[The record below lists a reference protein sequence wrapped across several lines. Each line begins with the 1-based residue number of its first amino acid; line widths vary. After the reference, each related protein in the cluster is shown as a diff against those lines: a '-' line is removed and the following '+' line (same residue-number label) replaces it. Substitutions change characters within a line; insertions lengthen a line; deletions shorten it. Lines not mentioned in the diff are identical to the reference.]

1 MWHYIFSFF
10 GINYFCTFQH
20 IEKCWQVYLLRADL
34 CFITLSITVSSL
46 WFMILPA
53 YIKYTQSVMKALV
66 LGYDIM
72 KDMQTHKLKPPDE
85 VQPRDMTSLT
95 NLLYSALE

>member
-1 MWHYIFSFF
+1 
-10 GINYFCTFQH
+10 
-20 IEKCWQVYLLRADL
+20 
-34 CFITLSITVSSL
+34 
-46 WFMILPA
+46 MILPA

-85 VQPRDMTSLT
+85 VRVQDMTSLT